1 MQKHADTLRVDFRD
15 LIETNN
21 HRYFENKIPNC
32 TLALWLIDSTVRG
45 VIADVDKQQSL
56 TNLTESE

>member
-32 TLALWLIDSTVRG
+32 TLIVWRIDLTVCRA
-45 VIADVDKQQSL
+45 IADVDKQQIL